1 MGGAPLLRDRFV
13 RMPSRPTFA
22 PKVPLAW
29 ITRLYELDVSGG
41 QDDLAQRV
49 GLRLWERCKD
59 LLLVA
64 DSMLRCPAC
73 DTPFAVPWIGRP
85 DTDASVCP
93 GCGWSC
99 TAGEYH
105 ALIEHRD
112 LIGGQATTAFSTFVR
127 DFPSATTYAE
137 RARLIDVLVHALH
150 KTGGRAAR
158 NLIEGRAQDVLS
170 QLDRLAGR
178 AG

>member
-1 MGGAPLLRDRFV
+1 VTP
-13 RMPSRPTFA
+13 RPKFA

-29 ITRLYELDVSGG
+29 ITRLYASDAAGG
-41 QDDLAQRV
+41 DDDLAQKV

-64 DSMLRCPAC
+64 VSSLRCPVC

-85 DTDASVCP
+85 ATETTDCP

-99 TAGEYH
+99 SAGEYH

-112 LIGGQATTAFSTFVR
+112 LIGAHATSAFSTFVH
-127 DFPSATTYAE
+127 DFPSAATYAE
-137 RARLIDVLVHALH
+137 RARLIDVLVHAIH
-150 KTGGRAAR
+150 KTGGQTAR
-158 NLIEGRAQDVLS
+158 NLIEGNARDALAE
-170 QLDRLAGR
+170 LDRLAGK
-178 AG
+178 GS